1 MAALGQRTK
10 FVFGTG
16 VTCPTYRY
24 RPPIVAEAFASLAL
38 LYPGRVFLGLGS
50 GEALNELPV
59 SGSWGAYPERAARL
73 IEAVTIIRQLWT
85 GEWTTFKG
93 QYYTVPKAH
102 LYDLPTSPV
111 PIYIAASGPKS
122 MALSGQYGDG
132 LISDSK
138 TVLDPTLRAAW
149 EAGARKAA
157 KDPAKMPIVAEHFVF
172 VGSDKDPELL
182 KAAELWRFTSKAWTK
197 FVNNPDPVDINK
209 QADATVPLEEIYNR
223 WVVSED
229 AQVHAKALLA
239 LFEGGVSQVYVH
251 SGQSDQQKVI
261 DFYGK
266 QVIPL
271 VRKQLATRASV
282 ATL

>member
-1 MAALGQRTK
+1 
-10 FVFGTG
+10 
-16 VTCPTYRY
+16 
-24 RPPIVAEAFASLAL
+24 
-38 LYPGRVFLGLGS
+38 
-50 GEALNELPV
+50 
-59 SGSWGAYPERAARL
+59 
-73 IEAVTIIRQLWT
+73 
-85 GEWTTFKG
+85 
-93 QYYTVPKAH
+93 VPKAH

-138 TVLDPTLRAAW
+138 TVLDPILRAAW

-157 KDPAKMPIVAEHFVF
+157 KDPAKMPIVAEPFVF